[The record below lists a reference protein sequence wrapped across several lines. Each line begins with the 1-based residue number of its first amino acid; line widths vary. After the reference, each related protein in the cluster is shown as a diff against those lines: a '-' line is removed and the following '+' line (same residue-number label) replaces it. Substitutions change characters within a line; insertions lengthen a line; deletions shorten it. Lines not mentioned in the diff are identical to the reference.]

1 MKIQKVSDKYSI
13 SRDEH
18 GSWFIYEN
26 KEGSERRY
34 KFRGPL
40 PSLIDLHHEHDETG
54 EVCASMEYPS
64 LIDLHSTLCSLGE
77 CGNAVMN
84 AANFLLEGEA

>member
-1 MKIQKVSDKYSI
+1 MKKKTIKSVTEMAHLKLNQRIRVSAKHSI
-13 SRDEH
+13 SFNN
-18 GSWFIYEN
+18 GVFTS
-26 KEGSERRY
+26 
-34 KFRGPL
+34 
-40 PSLIDLHHEHDETG
+40 HEHDETG

-84 AANFLLEGEA
+84 VANFLLEGEA

>member
-1 MKIQKVSDKYSI
+1 MKKKTIKSVTEMAHFKLNERIRVSAKHSI
-13 SRDEH
+13 SFNNGVFTSHEH
-18 GSWFIYEN
+18 GESGDI
-26 KEGSERRY
+26 
-34 KFRGPL
+34 
-40 PSLIDLHHEHDETG
+40 
-54 EVCASMEYPS
+54 CASMEHPS